1 MSGEQD
7 VFDNGVMAEEL
18 PPSEAEDQSSD
29 AGTAAYESMTEDYL
43 VNLLDQR
50 NARIVADFRQELAQ
64 HREEQ
69 RRQIQGMTDRQLA
82 ASQKRIDALEQKLA
96 VAIQYAEEMSDPE
109 RVAALRAQ
117 QAQAERDRELAERD
131 RELAELKAERDALR
145 ERQNATPQERAE
157 AVSEEADLQRW
168 FNEEA
173 AVRLQRYA
181 ANAGVSLSDAAIQSK
196 WPRVMPTRAD
206 GKVDR
211 LAFEDSIQALIDA
224 AAEAKEREAKVTRP
238 RATPDTTRPS
248 GAGGRNA
255 TELLAAFA
263 RGEIGFSREV
273 AAALAAAER

>member
-1 MSGEQD
+1 MSGEQE

-18 PPSEAEDQSSD
+18 PPSEVEDQSSG

-43 VNLLDQR
+43 VSLLDQK
-50 NARIVADFRQELAQ
+50 NARIVQDFRQELAQ

-82 ASQKRIDALEQKLA
+82 ASQKRIDVLEQKLA

-117 QAQAERDRELAERD
+117 QAQAERDREIAEI
-131 RELAELKAERDALR
+131 KAERDALR
-145 ERQNATPQERAE
+145 ERANATPQERDEAAAE
-157 AVSEEADLQRW
+157 QADLQRW

-181 ANAGVSLSDAAIQSK
+181 TNAGVNLQDAAIQSK

-206 GKVDR
+206 GRVDR
-211 LAFEDSIQALIDA
+211 VAFEDAIQALIDA
-224 AAEAKEREAKVTRP
+224 AADQSERAAKVNRP
-238 RATPDTTRPS
+238 RATPDTTRPA
-248 GAGGRNA
+248 GAGSSNPA
-255 TELLAAFA
+255 NIIAAYA
-263 RGEIGFSREV
+263 RGDIGWGPQV
-273 AAALAAAER
+273 QAALAAADK